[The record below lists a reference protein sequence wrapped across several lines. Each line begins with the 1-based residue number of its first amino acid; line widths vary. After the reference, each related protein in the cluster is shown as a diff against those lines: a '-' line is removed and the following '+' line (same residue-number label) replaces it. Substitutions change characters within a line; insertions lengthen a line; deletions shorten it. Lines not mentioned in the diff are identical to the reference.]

1 MTTAPASVRRPVV
14 VTIAVVLVSLS
25 GGLNTVL
32 GILILL
38 SRYDVADDLVL
49 STSLIG
55 AAVALFGLLTLA
67 VASGVARGS
76 RLSRLLLT
84 VYLALQLVLHTLTII
99 TSDGWDVTAIV
110 QMVLAVALLVVVW
123 APPGSRYFVSRA
135 PAPDPF
141 AP

>member
-1 MTTAPASVRRPVV
+1 M

-38 SRYDVADDLVL
+38 SRYDVADDAVL

-67 VASGVARGS
+67 IASGIARGS

-84 VYLALQLVLHTLTII
+84 VYLALQLALHVLTII

-110 QMVLAVALLVVVW
+110 QMILAVALLVVAW